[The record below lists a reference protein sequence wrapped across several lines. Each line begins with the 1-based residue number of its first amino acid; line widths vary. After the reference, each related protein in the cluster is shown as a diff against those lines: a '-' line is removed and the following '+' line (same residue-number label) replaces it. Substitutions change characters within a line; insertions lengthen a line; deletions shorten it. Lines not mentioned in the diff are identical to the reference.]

1 MSEEC
6 FICSTNNR
14 VCKEKR
20 GRRLGERAQKFL
32 VKAAETPKDDLITAT
47 FSTVTSVWVSDACYN
62 RYTHPRNVNKA
73 VSVGDECAG
82 DQPNQSFE
90 RRRRPAPFGYRTH
103 YLVCEGELN
112 FNLAEK
118 KPDVAKYQ
126 ISERSTI
133 IRKTRKCKLHETLK
147 KVVAERIDPLAVE
160 LAAKLS

>member
-14 VCKEKR
+14 VCEEKR
-20 GRRLGERAQKFL
+20 GRRLGEKAQKFL
-32 VKAAETPKDDLITAT
+32 VKTAETPKDDLLTAA

-62 RYTHPRNVNKA
+62 RYTHPRNVNKT

-112 FNLAEK
+112 FDLAEK

-126 ISERSTI
+126 ISEGSTI

-147 KVVAERIDPLAVE
+147 KVVAERTDPLAVE

>member
-20 GRRLGERAQKFL
+20 GRRLGEKAQKSL
-32 VKAAETPKDDLITAT
+32 VKAAETPKGGLITAT
-47 FSTVTSVWVSDACYN
+47 LSTVSSVWVSDVCYKRN
-62 RYTHPRNVNKA
+62 TDPRNVNKT

-90 RRRRPAPFGYRTH
+90 RCRRSAPFGYRTH
-103 YLVCEGELN
+103 YLVCKGELN
-112 FNLAEK
+112 FDLAEK

-126 ISERSTI
+126 ISEGSTI

-147 KVVAERIDPLAVE
+147 KVVAERTDPLAVE

>member
-62 RYTHPRNVNKA
+62 RYTHPRNVNKT

-82 DQPNQSFE
+82 DQPFSHLRDVVDLF
-90 RRRRPAPFGYRTH
+90 H
-103 YLVCEGELN
+103 LV
-112 FNLAEK
+112 
-118 KPDVAKYQ
+118 
-126 ISERSTI
+126 T
-133 IRKTRKCKLHETLK
+133 
-147 KVVAERIDPLAVE
+147 ERIAWY
-160 LAAKLS
+160 AKVSLILILLRKNQM